1 MKTIKIF
8 ALVLSA
14 AFLIF
19 AQEDTQTFLSITGT
33 GVEEFHKT
41 YPEYDGRET
50 IIIILDTGVDIGVD
64 GLTKTSTGDV
74 KFIDV
79 QDFTHQGDVQL
90 FEADVDKEDSK
101 MIFKDDDDKYTVI
114 ASSPL
119 QYLPADNKYF
129 IGGFDE
135 ARLMNSGSGAGDLN
149 GDGDIEDI
157 YVMVVFE
164 TTEGNDSFW
173 IVYLDLNGNGDISD
187 DKPLRNYKEKQDAF
201 VIEHPDGLPPLTM
214 GLNVLPDE
222 KSEDPDSVGIVSFHF
237 DDGSHGTH
245 VAGIAGG
252 SMIGGIDFNGIAP
265 GAKMM
270 SMKLGNNLY
279 SGGATVTESM
289 KKAYLYADKI
299 SKESKVP
306 VIINMSFGIGS
317 EIEGQAEMETFLENL
332 TKENPYLYIS
342 LGSGNE
348 GPGISTSGL
357 PSSSYAVFSS
367 GAVLTQEVGRDLYSA
382 TLNRDIILYFSSRGG
397 EVSKPDVCSPGA
409 CTSTVPNWTGWDR
422 FWGTSMAAPY
432 SAGVM
437 SLLLSAAI
445 KEYPDVKIPSQL
457 LYKVIRESATSM
469 EGYNH
474 LDQGHGYINAMN
486 AYTLLKKYI
495 DNGEVN
501 KFETYSISST
511 APNFPFGKAPNLYL
525 RNGSFIKDED
535 TFTYTIKRRNLL
547 NTDKFYRAFK
557 LESDSDLPTGQAG
570 WLISIQKKTYIRNDQ
585 ATFVNVKFDKSK
597 MQQPG
602 LYTARITAYRDD
614 NSKFPEFEM
623 LATVVIPYKFS
634 SENNYSMNWNSI
646 KVEQGMV
653 DRYFIELPAG
663 QTAMNI
669 KLNSVKNEYSRA
681 RFNLFDPDGTGIDVS
696 PTLHTLE
703 NKNEVEAYYYDL
715 KPGVY
720 EVVVEGH
727 FLAKDTSTY
736 DLTIQFYGINRM
748 DDKLIDESNNKI
760 EVVNLFN
767 KAESYNL
774 TGKLSG
780 YEINHSVA
788 IQGSEKFRM
797 PFVLRKGEQSK
808 EFKLEMSK
816 EDYTKLT
823 ELALIIY
830 DSEGVDVSN
839 NALSFR
845 TGSVSVDNSSDA
857 DSSEYVFEIVPGF
870 ANETSSA
877 DIHIAEITTFKSAYG
892 FDVVSE
898 RKSSVTLYPSL
909 PKQMEIYFELPNEYF
924 PIYSQ
929 PIGVINFESS
939 STKKT
944 EYELPIKF
952 KF

>member
-1 MKTIKIF
+1 MKTIKII
-8 ALVLSA
+8 AIVLLA
-14 AFLIF
+14 AFSVF
-19 AQEDTQTFLSITGT
+19 AQENAQTFLSITGT
-33 GVEEFHKT
+33 GVEEFHNL
-41 YPEYDGRET
+41 YPEYDGRGT
-50 IIIILDTGVDIGVD
+50 ILIILDTGVDIGVE
-64 GLTKTSTGDV
+64 GLTKTSTGEV

-90 FEADVDKEDSK
+90 YEADVDKEDSK
-101 MIFKDDDDKYTVI
+101 MIFNGNDDKYSVI

-119 QYLPADNKYF
+119 QYLPTDNKYY

-135 ARLMNSGSGAGDLN
+135 ARLMNSKSGAADLN
-149 GDGDIEDI
+149 GDDDIEDV
-157 YVMVVFE
+157 YVMVVYE
-164 TTEGNDSFW
+164 TTEGSETFW
-173 IVYLDLNGNGDISD
+173 IVNLDLNGNGDISD
-187 DKPLRNYKEKQDAF
+187 DKPLRNYKDKQDAF
-201 VIEHPDGLPPLTM
+201 AFNYPGDLPPLTM
-214 GLNVLPDE
+214 GLNVLPEE
-222 KSEDPDSVGIVSFHF
+222 KSEDPSSGGIVSFHF

-252 SMIGGIDFNGIAP
+252 SLIGGIDFNGIAP

-332 TKENPYLYIS
+332 TKENPYLYIC

-348 GPGISTSGL
+348 GPGISTPGL
-357 PSSSYAVFSS
+357 PSASYAVFSS
-367 GAVLTQEVGRDLYSA
+367 GAVLTQEVGRDIYSA

-409 CTSTVPNWTGWDR
+409 CTSTVPNWTQWDR

-437 SLLLSAAI
+437 SILLSAAV
-445 KEYPDVKIPSQL
+445 KEYPGVKIPSQL
-457 LYKVIRESATSM
+457 LYKVIRESATPM

-486 AYTLLKKYI
+486 AYKLLKKYI
-495 DNGEVN
+495 DDGEVN
-501 KFETYSISST
+501 KFESYSISST
-511 APNFPFGKAPNLYL
+511 APNFPFGKAPNLYI

-557 LESDSDLPTGQAG
+557 LESDSD
-570 WLISIQKKTYIRNDQ
+570 WLIPIQKKTYIRNDQ

-614 NSKFPEFEM
+614 NSRFPEFEM

-634 SENNYSMNWNSI
+634 SENNYTLNWNS
-646 KVEQGMV
+646 KVEQGFV
-653 DRYFIELPAG
+653 HRYFIELPAG
-663 QTAMNI
+663 QTGMNI
-669 KLNSVKNEYSRA
+669 KLSSVKNNYA
-681 RFNLFDPDGTGIDVS
+681 RVRYNLFDPDGTGLDVS
-696 PTLHTLE
+696 PSIHTLE
-703 NKNEVEAYYYDL
+703 NKNEIDANYFDL

-720 EVVVEGH
+720 EVIVEGI
-727 FLAKDTSTY
+727 FLAKDTSAY
-736 DLTIQFYGINRM
+736 DLTIQFYGINRL
-748 DDKLIDESNNKI
+748 DNKLIDVSNNKI
-760 EVVNLFN
+760 EVVNFFN
-767 KAESYNL
+767 KAENYNL

-780 YEINHSVA
+780 YEINHSVT

-816 EDYTKLT
+816 EDYNKLT
-823 ELALIIY
+823 DLA
-830 DSEGVDVSN
+830 
-839 NALSFR
+839 
-845 TGSVSVDNSSDA
+845 
-857 DSSEYVFEIVPGF
+857 
-870 ANETSSA
+870 
-877 DIHIAEITTFKSAYG
+877 IHY
-892 FDVVSE
+892 
-898 RKSSVTLYPSL
+898 L
-909 PKQMEIYFELPNEYF
+909 
-924 PIYSQ
+924 
-929 PIGVINFESS
+929 
-939 STKKT
+939 
-944 EYELPIKF
+944 
-952 KF
+952 